1 MEKRKSLT
9 SLQCFIEEE
18 AEKLAYNIQL
28 VKTVDGLLIA
38 IDSIVYDVREKAASL
53 GEDPGEILRAIL
65 LRSEC
70 KPVLHAISC
79 CRESIEA
86 LIETP
91 RFRSLR
97 PFKNIILEAASTQ
110 PCTGEPGIECLIP
123 EPTWRKESY
132 PTARGPRQSSRKW
145 EVRVKV
151 EKRLF
156 GLKPKTLAFL
166 AGLVVILALELVL
179 LR

>member
-9 SLQCFIEEE
+9 SLQSFIEEE
-18 AEKLAYNIQL
+18 AEKLAYNMQL

-38 IDSIVYDVREKAASL
+38 IDSIVYDIREKAASL

-65 LRSEC
+65 LHSEC
-70 KPVLHAISC
+70 RAVLRAISC
-79 CRESIEA
+79 CRDGVEA

-97 PFKNIILEAASTQ
+97 PFKNIILEVASTQ

-132 PTARGPRQSSRKW
+132 PTMKGPRPRSREW

-151 EKRLF
+151 ERKLF

-166 AGLVVILALELVL
+166 AGLAVILALELIL